1 VKHPR
6 VRRPATAW
14 LAGGLLVLTGCSGQ
28 GNAEN
33 HNAEAAALAFASS
46 AKSSPKAACDLLA
59 PQTRKELESTD
70 GPCDSSL
77 PQQAA
82 AGDASVREV
91 QVYGKDAIV
100 HLGTSTLFLARFGL
114 GWRVTA
120 AGCTPQPD
128 RPYDCTVRGS

>member
-1 VKHPR
+1 ML
-6 VRRPATAW
+6 TACGA
-14 LAGGLLVLTGCSGQ
+14 LAGCAGQ

-33 HNAEAAALAFASS
+33 DNALAVAGQFTRSVRTDPAR
-46 AKSSPKAACDLLA
+46 ACALLA
-59 PQTRKELESTD
+59 PQTLKTVEDEGGT
-70 GPCDSSL
+70 CATAL
-77 PQQAA
+77 P
-82 AGDASVREV
+82 REVQPAIGGTSAV